1 MNLFI
6 SVSTNYSC
14 HGFAQC
20 KLFSTSLMSVHF
32 PSAGFSHPK
41 KINCF
46 VHNDDPKALAFI
58 QLLLSFQ
65 RILVC
70 FTNIANRFTSY
81 IQKSF
86 HSPLMYR
93 HSGCVE
99 LQGNIAQ
106 WFGAGSRG
114 RCIAEKGAEVLLS
127 MDKGVFSFHGTLF
140 RQLYSDYSS
149 PKSMMKYV
157 TPVNVS
163 LAIRRAFVKIP

>member
-1 MNLFI
+1 MNLLI

-14 HGFAQC
+14 HGFAHC
-20 KLFSTSLMSVHF
+20 KLFSTSLMRDHF
-32 PSAGFSHPK
+32 SSASFSHPK

-46 VHNDDPKALAFI
+46 VHHDDPNALAFI

-65 RILVC
+65 RILAC

-86 HSPLMYR
+86 HSLLMYR

-99 LQGNIAQ
+99 LQGNITQ

-114 RCIAEKGAEVLLS
+114 RCIAEKGAEVHLNT
-127 MDKGVFSFHGTLF
+127 DKAVFNFHGILF
-140 RQLYSDYSS
+140 RQLQSDYSS
-149 PKSMMKYV
+149 PRSMPKHI
-157 TPVNVS
+157 TSVNVS
-163 LAIRRAFVKIP
+163 LTILTAFVNIP